1 MLCFLG
7 TLPSLLD
14 IEPDRGIF
22 YIYPMNLKTVTIE
35 NVRWPVALL
44 ASGLWGMPQAGLVF
58 AEELEERVSF
68 NHDIRPIMSD
78 TCFQCHGPDKNA
90 READLRLDSIEGAT
104 RDLGGYAA
112 IVPGDPDESELV
124 WRILTDDDSERMP
137 PVEHPRKLTDGEK
150 ELFRKWV
157 EQGAEYE
164 AHWAFIPPERSAL
177 PAERDSSWERNPI
190 DAFIFSKLKQ
200 KKLTPSPEA
209 DRESLIRRVTLDL
222 TGLPPTLEE
231 IDAFLEDRSPDA
243 YEKVVDRLLA
253 SPRYGER
260 MVWEWLDAARYAD
273 SNGYQ
278 NDDERGMWPWRDWAV
293 DALNSNM
300 PFDQFTIEQLAGDL
314 LPQASQDQKLATA
327 FLRNHMINGEGGRL
341 AEENR
346 IDYLVDQT
354 DTVSTIWMG
363 LTMGCARCHDH
374 KYDPVSQREY
384 YQLMA
389 FFDKTEVTGKGRNP
403 QTAPILDLTT
413 EVHDRRVEELEAAK
427 KIAADRLDAVER
439 VLFPRE
445 EGALA
450 IESEKAKSIT
460 NGTIQGI
467 LKQPVIERRP
477 EPLTEIIAVYSETE
491 PEYVQATL
499 DYIDAYKD
507 LDVYSNLRPIVMI
520 MEDSVERDTHILEN
534 GLYDQP
540 REKVITGFPSALN
553 GGEEETGDFN
563 RLDLAEWLMS
573 EANPLTARV
582 TVNRY
587 WQQFFGRGILEQV
600 ENFGVQSKPPVHE
613 ALLDWLAVE
622 FRENNWNVKEIHKL
636 IVTSATYRQSS
647 RVSSELIKR
656 DPQNEL
662 LARGPRFRMPSWMIR
677 DQALALGGLLNEDRG
692 GPPVMPYQPE
702 GIWKEASFGFIEYEQ
717 GSGEDLY
724 RRSLYTFWRRIVGP
738 PIFFDATPRQV
749 CEVKSK
755 RTNTPLHALTT
766 LNDVTFAEAARG
778 LAERV
783 LTEFKGGDSKRLQTA
798 FRMTTARAPS
808 KTEQRTLST
817 ALDKYRSYFRKDRDA
832 SAGESKRNDRLDPVE
847 HAAWATVGLMLL
859 NLDEAITKE

>member
-1 MLCFLG
+1 
-7 TLPSLLD
+7 
-14 IEPDRGIF
+14 
-22 YIYPMNLKTVTIE
+22 MNLRTVTIPFE
-35 NVRWPVALL
+35 KWPL
-44 ASGLWGMPQAGLVF
+44 AFLAFSLFGFCEGNLIRGEDL
-58 AEELEERVSF
+58 EELVSF

-78 TCFQCHGPDKNA
+78 TCFQCHGPDKNS

-124 WRILTDDDSERMP
+124 WRILTDDDSDRMP
-137 PVEHPRKLTDGEK
+137 PVEHPRSLTDREK

-164 AHWAFIPPERSAL
+164 AHWAFIPPERREL
-177 PAERDSSWERNPI
+177 PDERDPNWERNPI
-190 DAFIFSKLKQ
+190 DAFVFSELKERG
-200 KKLTPSPEA
+200 LNPSPEA
-209 DRESLIRRVTLDL
+209 DKESLIRRLTLDL
-222 TGLPPTLEE
+222 TGLPPTLDEVE
-231 IDAFLEDRSPDA
+231 AYLSDRSPDA

-314 LPQASQDQKLATA
+314 LPEASQDQKLATA

-389 FFDKTEVTGKGRNP
+389 FFDKTEVKGNGRNP
-403 QTAPILDLTT
+403 HTAPILDLST
-413 EVHDRRVEELEAAK
+413 EIHAKRIEELEQAK
-427 KIAADRLDAVER
+427 TIAAEKLDVIER
-439 VLFPRE
+439 AIFPRP
-445 EGALA
+445 EGELT
-450 IESEKAKSIT
+450 IESERVKNIE
-460 NGTIQGI
+460 NGTIQG
-467 LKQPVIERRP
+467 LFKQPVIERRP
-477 EPLTEIIAVYSETE
+477 EPLVAIVSAYQETE

-499 DYIDAYKD
+499 DFISTYKD
-507 LDVYSNLRPIVMI
+507 LDVYSNSRPIVMI
-520 MEDSVERDTHILEN
+520 MEDSVERDTHMLGN

-540 REKVITGFPSALN
+540 GEKVITGFPSALN

-573 EANPLTARV
+573 EENPLTSRV

-622 FRENNWNVKEIHKL
+622 FLENNWNVKELHKL

-647 RVSSELIKR
+647 RVSPELKEL

-677 DQALALGGLLNEDRG
+677 DQALAVGELLNESRG

-702 GIWKEASFGFIEYEQ
+702 GIWKEASFGFIEYKQ

-749 CEVKSK
+749 CEVKAK

-778 LAERV
+778 FAERL
-783 LTEFKGGDSKRLQTA
+783 LTEFNGGDSKRLQSA
-798 FRMTTARAPS
+798 FRLTTSRKPN
-808 KTEQRTLST
+808 KTEQRTLKT
-817 ALDKYRSYFRKDRDA
+817 ALDKYRTHFSKDPDSALKVA
-832 SAGESKRNDRLDPVE
+832 SAGESKRNERLDPVE

-859 NLDEAITKE
+859 NLDETITKE